1 MHYCSIAF
9 PSAVLDL
16 DVYVPLMKG
25 SARHHYQVLVKDQN
39 EELKNWHYK
48 DNPRISN
55 IILVADDGYVFQDFW
70 DIIHHY
76 EMLNFPN
83 SK

>member
-1 MHYCSIAF
+1 MHYCTIAF

-16 DVYVPLMKG
+16 DVFVPLMKA
-25 SARHHYQVLVKDQN
+25 SASNHYQVLVKGQN
-39 EELKNWHYK
+39 QELKAWHYE

-70 DIIHHY
+70 DMIHHHQN
-76 EMLNFPN
+76 LNFPN
-83 SK
+83 CK